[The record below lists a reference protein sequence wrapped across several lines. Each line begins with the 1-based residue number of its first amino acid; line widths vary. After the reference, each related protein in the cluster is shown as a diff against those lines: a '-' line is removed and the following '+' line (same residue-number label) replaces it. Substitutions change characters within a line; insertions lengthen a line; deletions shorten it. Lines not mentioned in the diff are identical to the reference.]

1 MEQVRTCVGC
11 KTLGTRKSLIR
22 VVLVN
27 TELTIDEDKKLPG
40 RGAWLHASKKCFDL
54 AVNRKAFSRAL
65 KQSVEVNEKVLAL
78 AIEQAEAMM
87 AKNE

>member
-27 TELTIDEDKKLPG
+27 TELTIDEGKKLPG
-40 RGAWLHASKKCFDL
+40 RGAWLHGSKECFEL

-65 KQSVEVNEKVLAL
+65 KQHFTADEKVLAQ

>member
-27 TELTIDEDKKLPG
+27 TELTIDEGKKLPG
-40 RGAWLHASKKCFDL
+40 RGAWLHGSMKCFEL
-54 AVNRKAFSRAL
+54 AVNRKAFGRAL
-65 KQSVEVNEKVLAL
+65 KSQVTADEKVLAL

>member
-27 TELTIDEDKKLPG
+27 TELTIDEGKKLPG

-65 KQSVEVNEKVLAL
+65 KQSVEVDEKVLAL
-78 AIEQAEAMM
+78 AIEQA
-87 AKNE
+87 KSDDGKK

>member
-27 TELTIDEDKKLPG
+27 TELTIDEGKKLPG

-78 AIEQAEAMM
+78 AIEQA
-87 AKNE
+87 KSDDGKK